1 MAFLVDR
8 KEEFLFLSIQELF
21 GLVLVQLHFRQFRST
36 AIGWIH
42 FGLQ

>member
-8 KEEFLFLSIQELF
+8 KEEFLFLSVQELF

-42 FGLQ
+42 LGLQ